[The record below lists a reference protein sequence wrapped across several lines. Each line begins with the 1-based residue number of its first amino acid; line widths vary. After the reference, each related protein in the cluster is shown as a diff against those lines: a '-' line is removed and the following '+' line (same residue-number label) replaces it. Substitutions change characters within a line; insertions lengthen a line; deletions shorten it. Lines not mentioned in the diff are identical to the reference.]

1 MAQRVI
7 QNVENDYLMCSICL
21 GRYDDPRLLPCGH
34 TFCKECLS
42 GHIQQTVID
51 RNSRHFTCPID
62 RNMVSRPA
70 NRAPKDWAG
79 LFPPDTFL
87 SSLLTTVLQHEGGQ
101 ANDRSASTKKSIR
114 PSGNDRQFRHSNVS
128 NDRPFH
134 HSNASSDRS
143 FHSNVS
149 DDSSFPIN
157 HAGPSFDTGASFGQS
172 HRGGGL
178 ICIDHPSRE
187 LEFFCLGCNS
197 LVCAYCAVRGHTG
210 QRCECISIEDATQR
224 LRPRMEALRRRLR
237 GQMSRV
243 EQLSRGEAPADG
255 VLDASRTRAMGKLD
269 EIENNLSRFAQSC
282 LESVEELRQQTREAG
297 RGLVTENAQ
306 LSRLFD
312 SIQETK
318 LTFENVVSSNSGTDL
333 LNWLSRMEKQADDYD
348 TAISSSSHTN
358 TPSVAEFVA
367 HTVFSNFLRN
377 PPPVGSVR
385 VKQDAGGQSQRN
397 QGCRLQ

>member
-101 ANDRSASTKKSIR
+101 GNNRSVSIQKSDRPI
-114 PSGNDRQFRHSNVS
+114 GNDRPFRSNNS
-128 NDRPFH
+128 NDRPYH
-134 HSNASSDRS
+134 
-143 FHSNVS
+143 S
-149 DDSSFPIN
+149 DDSNDHFPVS
-157 HAGPSFDTGASFGQS
+157 HAGPSFGQS
-172 HRGGGL
+172 HMSEGL
-178 ICIDHPSRE
+178 TCVEHPGRV
-187 LEFFCLGCNS
+187 LEFFCLGCNA
-197 LVCAYCAVRGHTG
+197 LVCSYCAVRGHRG
-210 QRCECISIEDATQR
+210 QRCECITMEDAIER

-243 EQLSRGEAPADG
+243 EQLSRGETPADG
-255 VLDASRTRAMGKLD
+255 MLDASRTRAMEKLD
-269 EIENNLSRFAQSC
+269 EIENNLSRFAQTC
-282 LESVEELRQQTREAG
+282 LESVEELRQQTRDAG
-297 RGLVTENAQ
+297 RGLMTENAQ
-306 LSRLFD
+306 MSRLFD

-318 LTFENVVSSNSGTDL
+318 LTFENVVSANSGPDL

-348 TAISSSSHTN
+348 AAISSSSQTN
-358 TPSVAEFVA
+358 TPSEAEFVA

-385 VKQDAGGQSQRN
+385 VKHDAGRNTQRSH
-397 QGCRLQ
+397 GCRLQ

>member
-1 MAQRVI
+1 
-7 QNVENDYLMCSICL
+7 MCSICL

-79 LFPPDTFL
+79 LFPSDTFL
-87 SSLLTTVLQHEGGQ
+87 SSLLTTVLQHESGQ
-101 ANDRSASTKKSIR
+101 VNNSSSPTHKNVRS
-114 PSGNDRQFRHSNVS
+114 SGNDRPFRQSNVS
-128 NDRPFH
+128 NGRHCHRSNNFNDRPFRSDF
-134 HSNASSDRS
+134 SNERQ

-149 DDSSFPIN
+149 YDNPFPVE
-157 HAGPSFDTGASFGQS
+157 HAGPSFDTGPSYGQS
-172 HRGGGL
+172 HIAEGL
-178 ICIDHPSRE
+178 TCVEHPGRE

-197 LVCAYCAVRGHTG
+197 LVCAYCAVRGHRG
-210 QRCECISIEDATQR
+210 QRCECISIGDAAQR

-243 EQLSRGEAPADG
+243 EQLSRGEAPTDG
-255 VLDASRTRAMGKLD
+255 TLDVSRTRAMEKLD
-269 EIENNLSRFAQSC
+269 EIENNLSRFAEAC
-282 LESVEELRQQTREAG
+282 LGSVEELRQQTREAG
-297 RGLVTENAQ
+297 RGLMTENTQ

-318 LTFENVVSSNSGTDL
+318 LTFENVVSSNSGPDL

-348 TAISSSSHTN
+348 TAISSTSQTN
-358 TPSVAEFVA
+358 TPSEAEFVA
-367 HTVFSNFLRN
+367 HTVFGNFLRN

-385 VKQDAGGQSQRN
+385 VKQDTGSQTQHS

>member
-34 TFCKECLS
+34 TFCRECLS

-62 RNMVSRPA
+62 RNMVPRPA

-79 LFPPDTFL
+79 LFPTDTFL

-101 ANDRSASTKKSIR
+101 GNNTSVSIQKSGRAAGNDRSSRSNV
-114 PSGNDRQFRHSNVS
+114 SNDRPFHSNVS

-134 HSNASSDRS
+134 SNASDNP
-143 FHSNVS
+143 FHEG
-149 DDSSFPIN
+149 
-157 HAGPSFDTGASFGQS
+157 HAVPSLGQIHMS
-172 HRGGGL
+172 EGL
-178 ICIDHPSRE
+178 TCVEHPGRD
-187 LEFFCLGCNS
+187 LEFFCLGCNA
-197 LVCAYCAVRGHTG
+197 LVCAYCAVRGHRG
-210 QRCECISIEDATQR
+210 QRCECIAIEDAAGR

-237 GQMSRV
+237 GQMSRM
-243 EQLSRGEAPADG
+243 EQLSRGDTPADG
-255 VLDASRTRAMGKLD
+255 MLDASRTRAMEKLD
-269 EIENNLSRFAQSC
+269 EIENSLSRFAQTC

-297 RGLVTENAQ
+297 RGLMTENAQ

-318 LTFENVVSSNSGTDL
+318 LTFENVVNSNSGPDL
-333 LNWLSRMEKQADDYD
+333 LNWLSRMEKQAGDYD
-348 TAISSSSHTN
+348 AAISSSSHTN
-358 TPSVAEFVA
+358 TPSEAEFVA

-385 VKQDAGGQSQRN
+385 VKHDNGGQSQRN
-397 QGCRLQ
+397 QGCRIQ